1 MHNRPMRRKNLAL
14 AVASVSLASFVYA
27 LPAKAL
33 ELDFDHPSISG
44 RLDTSVSLG
53 ALWRTESRAADLAA
67 NNDDILAMAQKGYG
81 TQINR
86 NDANNNFDRGLASLV
101 AKVTPELYLD
111 FGYNYGAKVSATAFH
126 DFYLMNQN
134 RDMTSRN
141 PYVNN
146 PNSDRFTR
154 TAEKKAGQRTRL
166 LDAYVWGDFDVADR
180 PLTVRLGRQVI
191 NWGEALFMQN
201 GINTANYIELAS
213 LRRPGAEIKE
223 ALLPL
228 GSLHLSYGITDNLN
242 AEAFY
247 QFEWKHTEDAPVGSY
262 YSTHDSYPAFGG
274 ESVIVDGRVVSAGL
288 APALQPLAPNVTEEM
303 LAGLV
308 NGGFDS
314 YHGTNNHQVL
324 LARTKDEKASSQG
337 QFGVSARYFAD
348 SLGGTEFGFYYTR
361 THAKLPVV
369 AAHMGVVQPAQ
380 TDFSDPAQAAEAIG
394 QAAAKM
400 IDNSQYTMVYPE
412 DIDMFGIS
420 FSSNVGPV
428 ALSGE
433 VAYRPKQPIINDV
446 GDNLVAGLARAAGA
460 SATQNATGK
469 EATVGDI
476 TNHCVR
482 NKIGGSCLASNDPI
496 NPGERLYFYDE
507 AKMTNASL
515 VSIFNFGPSLGTD
528 DLMFVLELGAEHA
541 GGLDKDLNYAS
552 TAAIAEAEGMVR
564 SPDDPYKT
572 YLDTFSW
579 GYRAVLRAGYN
590 DFFAGVGFNPSL
602 TFAHDVEGNSVVGGN
617 FMQHRKAATLGLNF
631 VYLNNLTV
639 GAQYTSFWGAG
650 YSNKLRD
657 RDNASLSMSYSF

>member
-1 MHNRPMRRKNLAL
+1 MHNHPMRQRRF
-14 AVASVSLASFVYA
+14 ASAFASMSLASFIYV
-27 LPAKAL
+27 LPAQAI
-33 ELDFDHPSISG
+33 ELDFEHPSISG
-44 RLDTSVSLG
+44 RLDTNISLG

-67 NNDDILAMAQKGYG
+67 NGDVIDMTLKGYG

-101 AKVTPELYLD
+101 AKITPELFLD

-126 DFYLMNQN
+126 DFYLMNEN
-134 RDMTSRN
+134 RDMSTRN

-146 PNSDRFTR
+146 SNNDRFTR
-154 TAEKKAGQRTRL
+154 TTEKKAGQRSRL
-166 LDAYVWGDFDVADR
+166 LDAYVWGNFEVADR

-228 GSLHLSYGITDNLN
+228 ASLHFSYEITPNLN
-242 AEAFY
+242 TEAFY

-274 ESVIVDGRVVSAGL
+274 ESVIVDGRVVGAKAAQQAVANAIENGITD
-288 APALQPLAPNVTEEM
+288 PALLQQLANGTSAAIESGFG
-303 LAGLV
+303 AYTGSSTQV
-308 NGGFDS
+308 NFRRVSD
-314 YHGTNNHQVL
+314 
-324 LARTKDEKASSQG
+324 KKASSQG
-337 QFGVSARYFAD
+337 QFGLSARYFAD

-369 AAHMGVVQPAQ
+369 AAYMNQLKATGNPGL
-380 TDFSDPAQAAEAIG
+380 DIAE
-394 QAAAKM
+394 M
-400 IDNSQYTMVYPE
+400 IDNAHYSMAYPE

-446 GDNLVAGLARAAGA
+446 GDNLVVGLVGAA
-460 SATQNATGK
+460 S
-469 EATVGDI
+469 EAAQGQAPTVGSI
-476 TNHCVR
+476 TDHCAR
-482 NKIGGSCLASNDPI
+482 LKLGGSCLDSSYELKE
-496 NPGERLYFYDE
+496 GEMLYFYDE

-515 VSIFNFGPSLGTD
+515 VSIYNFGPTLGTD

-541 GGLDKDLNYAS
+541 GGLDKKLKYAS
-552 TAAIAEAEGMVR
+552 TAAMLKDE
-564 SPDDPYKT
+564 DDYHNGKDSYKS
-572 YLDTFSW
+572 YLDRFSW
-579 GYRAVLRAGYN
+579 GYRAVLRASYN
-590 DFFAGVGFNPSL
+590 DVFAGVGFNPSL
-602 TFAHDVEGNSVVGGN
+602 TFAHDVEGNSVIGGN
-617 FMQHRKAATLGLNF
+617 FMEHRKAATLGLNF